1 MLLDRCL
8 SCWQQSKRVGSAL
21 TSARTGL
28 DTMLVERF
36 GCFVGNITQAMVEPI
51 GWYRQE
57 STFESNE
64 GISREFET
72 RVIVLLILV
81 AF

>member
-1 MLLDRCL
+1 
-8 SCWQQSKRVGSAL
+8 
-21 TSARTGL
+21 
-28 DTMLVERF
+28 MLVERF